1 MEQNHGTCAW
11 TTASWGSHVC
21 LGFLKPTGDLI
32 LVWLTLSTTGW
43 VRCRL
48 VGLGAWE
55 QNGVART
62 PWRVLLEGIL
72 LHPLLSVS
80 SPPGCGRV
88 GSDGLAALCN
98 VSRLHRV
105 MSLPLHHEHDAASQ
119 RFSLPISHA
128 QGT

>member
-1 MEQNHGTCAW
+1 MSWKKGSALGGPGMEQNHGTCAW
-11 TTASWGSHVC
+11 TAASWGSHVC

-32 LVWLTLSTTGW
+32 LVLLTLSTTGW
-43 VRCRL
+43 MRCRL

-55 QNGVART
+55 QNGVAQT

-88 GSDGLAALCN
+88 GSDGLVALCT
-98 VSRLHRV
+98 RV
-105 MSLPLHHEHDAASQ
+105 QASQ
-119 RFSLPISHA
+119 GDEPAFGP
-128 QGT
+128 